1 MPKNVKMLENSLFS
15 PRQIHS
21 IFFTIF
27 IQNDAKQLISIGTRL
42 TPALYG
48 RKLNMT
54 KKILL
59 SALAAVCFSLPA
71 PNDNKQLE
79 IVLDTLSEVN
89 GKSINAA
96 LSKVFE
102 TRKKPQSQHATTA
115 ASKAFA
121 WSNKTT
127 RTEIAN
133 KDLVTMAQK
142 ADFSHDWTLLGETSH
157 YNEIFPNLYVGNNSL
172 VIKLL
177 NNQLDH
183 HLDYLG
189 AYNMNKVPDLIIYVD
204 SLERELAD
212 LKAGGDVSVEIQ
224 HANET
229 LKELPQ
235 YTYSPQI
242 KHNRFNDA
250 VDFYHL
256 PPASAGARDQSQQK
270 KLLFTQIYSA
280 LTANKCVVICCNAG
294 ITHSAAFLFSFL
306 YEQAYARNTHV
317 NAFNIL
323 NWMGLKRPSI
333 SIASNAMR
341 DALRFYNNHYGW
353 QPTLATDVTIA
364 ARPQEPLTPS
374 TAGIGCG
381 AGRPEPKTHDSG
393 HINPEE
399 LKQCAHDI
407 IHHELEAFRKKR
419 EENGVRDVADERL
432 IKYVIELP
440 ETAAADSLSNIATF
454 LSENHVISG
463 LYWGNSTA
471 LEGVLTGKPF
481 KERLSTD
488 LINRLAED
496 LPGFQG
502 ANKENILAILTKL
515 GVGAPLTELP
525 KTFITLAH
533 HGSYPESYKTDTVQT
548 YGLPRSDGQ
557 PMTEQ
562 YYCPL
567 PEVKDRYKSGRAAMQ
582 NFIATDAELQAYGD
596 KTCLATFLENQDT
609 IFALLD
615 KGVVLGDDH
624 RILLHCNSGLHRSL
638 TAFIAY
644 MKSRCPEISVFTI
657 WSYLLSK
664 RPGAISF
671 KHVLPVNLF
680 RESIGGSNEFLRAFL
695 VHTCG
700 KPFVQD
706 PIGASAL
713 PEAAASRRELEPQGF
728 SLSRRPPRKTSWQ
741 EAAFREIFVDFTL
754 RAPGAQFHLPDIT
767 NNQYEEIAATQDHK
781 FSIYSK
787 KEEIP
792 QHSKILDNLYI
803 GNSSLTID
811 LINNAYSDDDL
822 SKYGLQR
829 RPSLIICLT
838 NFEEDEEK
846 LGPVYGTREV
856 GEAKHKIR
864 SYWGK
869 ISETS
874 VKKGMV
880 NGITLLHS
888 SSFPKDLKNASGTTL
903 KSNLLYLFSELSACL
918 DRGEVAV
925 IECGDGINAS
935 AAFCLAFLHEHISKN
950 KKTLSMHETLLSQD
964 EQERCMD
971 GTALSMYAIFNFIG
985 LSRPCVAP
993 CTLLGSFV
1001 THITKIGN
1009 FSC

>member
-177 NNQLDH
+177 KNQLDH

-256 PPASAGARDQSQQK
+256 PPASAGAHDQSQQK

-333 SIASNAMR
+333 CIASSVMQDTLN
-341 DALRFYNNHYGW
+341 FYNRDSNW

-364 ARPQEPLTPS
+364 ARPEEPLTPS

-381 AGRPEPKTHDSG
+381 AGRPEPETHDSD
-393 HINPEE
+393 HIDPKE

-407 IHHELEAFRKKR
+407 IQHELNAFREKMEKS
-419 EENGVRDVADERL
+419 GIRDVADEML
-432 IKYVIELP
+432 IKYLIELP
-440 ETAAADSLSNIATF
+440 EDAAANSLSAIATF
-454 LSENHVISG
+454 LSENHVIGG
-463 LYWGNSTA
+463 LYWGNNTA
-471 LEGVLTGKPF
+471 LESVLTSKPF

-488 LINRLAED
+488 RINTLVQAF
-496 LPGFQG
+496 PGFEE
-502 ANKENILAILTKL
+502 ANKENILTILTKL

-533 HGSYPESYKTDTVQT
+533 HGSYPESHYKTDTVQT
-548 YGLPRSDGQ
+548 YCLPRSDGQ
-557 PMTEQ
+557 PMMEQ

-567 PEVKDRYKSGRAAMQ
+567 PEVKDRYKRLPGAMEH
-582 NFIATDAELQAYGD
+582 FIATNAELQADGD
-596 KTCLATFLENQDT
+596 KTCLETFLENQNT

-713 PEAAASRRELEPQGF
+713 PKAAAPKTEASRRYKTTTDAEASASIPGWHNAARTYVIHDLFCKERPIEL
-728 SLSRRPPRKTSWQ
+728 SDV
-741 EAAFREIFVDFTL
+741 EILEYKEV
-754 RAPGAQFHLPDIT
+754 
-767 NNQYEEIAATQDHK
+767 AATRNHDF
-781 FSIYSK
+781 FSSSDATGLPSHN
-787 KEEIP
+787 EIVN
-792 QHSKILDNLYI
+792 NLYI
-803 GNSSLTID
+803 GDSSLTID
-811 LINNAYSDDDL
+811 LIHNKDARVRDFSIRAGL
-822 SKYGLQR
+822 SKP
-829 RPSLIICLT
+829 PSLIVCLAD
-838 NFEEDEEK
+838 FETAFEMKNPPRGHDFDE
-846 LGPVYGTREV
+846 LSNTTCTLRG
-856 GEAKHKIR
+856 
-864 SYWGK
+864 
-869 ISETS
+869 ETS
-874 VKKGMV
+874 YLPGTSIKMITRGGVPILLFPLTHDRPTAMNNFLPVKDILFGQI
-880 NGITLLHS
+880 NEHLN
-888 SSFPKDLKNASGTTL
+888 KN
-903 KSNLLYLFSELSACL
+903 
-918 DRGEVAV
+918 EVVV
-925 IECGDGINAS
+925 IECHDGIHVSPAVC
-935 AAFCLAFLHEHISKN
+935 FAFLCEHIYIFA
-950 KKTLSMHETLLSQD
+950 KTHELK
-964 EQERCMD
+964 
-971 GTALSMYAIFNFIG
+971 MYDIFNFIG
-985 LSRPCVAP
+985 SKNPKSAP
-993 CTLLGSFV
+993 STLLGRLV
-1001 THITKIGN
+1001 NHYVPTGLR
-1009 FSC
+1009 C